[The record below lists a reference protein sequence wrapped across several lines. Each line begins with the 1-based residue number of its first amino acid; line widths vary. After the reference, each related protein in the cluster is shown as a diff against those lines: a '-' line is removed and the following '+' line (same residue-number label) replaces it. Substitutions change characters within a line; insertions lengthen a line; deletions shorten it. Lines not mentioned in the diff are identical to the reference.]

1 MENCSIISRSA
12 LHLVGMSYSGPF
24 STIGDEAIR
33 LQTEFLARKHEL
45 NGAEKSSVL
54 YCPYYGNE
62 VFATYWA
69 CVEVGR
75 HLEEVPEGMVQFTIP
90 SHQYAMVAVSDKR
103 IGEGYEKLITW
114 IDELELEKDER
125 AVSLELFYFD
135 ESLLEEEPVELWIPL
150 RTGNSDTAS

>member
-1 MENCSIISRSA
+1 MENCSIISKSA

-69 CVEVGR
+69 CVEVER
-75 HLEEVPEGMVQFTIP
+75 HLDELPHGMVQFTIP
-90 SHQYAMVAVSDKR
+90 PHQYAMAAISDKR
-103 IGEGYEKLITW
+103 IGEGYGQLFSWIVENNLKKNEK
-114 IDELELEKDER
+114 

-135 ESLLEEEPVELWIPL
+135 DSLFEEEPVELLIPL
-150 RTGNSDTAS
+150 QS